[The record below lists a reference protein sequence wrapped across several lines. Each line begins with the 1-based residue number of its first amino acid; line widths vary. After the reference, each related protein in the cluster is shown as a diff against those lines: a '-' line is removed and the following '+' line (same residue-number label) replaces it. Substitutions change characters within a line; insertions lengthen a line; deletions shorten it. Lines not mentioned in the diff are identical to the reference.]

1 MNFEQAKEILTNL
14 SAAIVAQNREL
25 MEQMDEPD
33 FDPGTKLDN
42 TKNNAGYLLTDFFDA
57 LKCFPHGQVPCEVT
71 DSVITTTDDLIAKIR
86 KKYGYTP
93 EVERETIRTGQAFRD
108 SKRLWRIKNP
118 IRPIPQEDYER
129 MLDESL
135 CVILRALDDL
145 NYELNLLP
153 QETPAEPP
161 RQKRRDRPKGKGPQS
176 DYKRIQREA
185 FVKFLERR
193 PITPSISKISRA
205 HQCWLENKSDWDNAA
220 AVGTGYYDYK
230 KLARA
235 I

>member
-57 LKCFPHGQVPCEVT
+57 PKCFPHGQVPCEVT

-93 EVERETIRTGQAFRD
+93 EVERETIRTG
-108 SKRLWRIKNP
+108 
-118 IRPIPQEDYER
+118 
-129 MLDESL
+129 
-135 CVILRALDDL
+135 
-145 NYELNLLP
+145 LNLKNTRLT
-153 QETPAEPP
+153 QAVQNHRT
-161 RQKRRDRPKGKGPQS
+161 
-176 DYKRIQREA
+176 IQQHGGQ
-185 FVKFLERR
+185 LH
-193 PITPSISKISRA
+193 
-205 HQCWLENKSDWDNAA
+205 HQVTLHH
-220 AVGTGYYDYK
+220 
-230 KLARA
+230 
-235 I
+235 